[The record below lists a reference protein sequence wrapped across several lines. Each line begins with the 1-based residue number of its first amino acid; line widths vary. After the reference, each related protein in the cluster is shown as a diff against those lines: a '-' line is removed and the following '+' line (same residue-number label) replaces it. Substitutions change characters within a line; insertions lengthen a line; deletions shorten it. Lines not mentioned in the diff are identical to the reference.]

1 MSVSRA
7 IGLWTPVILYVA
19 LIFLVSGS
27 SLPSG
32 PGAGWDKA
40 LHAAA
45 YCGLGLLCLRASHGG
60 LRPLCFG
67 ATVVALILTAGH
79 GAFDEWHQS
88 RVPGRHASVADWLAD
103 VAGAGLALP
112 AAVLARRAGGWLWG
126 AAPREE

>member
-1 MSVSRA
+1 MSVWRA

-27 SLPSG
+27 KLPSG
-32 PGAGWDKA
+32 PGAGWDKV
-40 LHAAA
+40 LHTAA
-45 YCGLGLLCLRASHGG
+45 YCGLGVLCLRATHGG
-60 LRPLCFG
+60 LGRLG
-67 ATVVALILTAGH
+67 WSATLVALFLTVGH

-112 AAVLARRAGGWLWG
+112 AALLARRAGGWLWG
-126 AAPREE
+126 AGAREG